1 MYLAPDVLRG
11 MERDLTRELWQRQ
24 AGDPLRPQLE
34 NALALVRAKM
44 AAGRAQQ
51 SESELRKGSR
61 S

>member
-1 MYLAPDVLRG
+1 

-61 S
+61 T

>member
-34 NALALVRAKM
+34 NALAAKM